1 AATLVMR
8 RSPPDEPTLTT
19 LLPIAVPRIVSVPG
33 LYEAIVDATTTLSLP
48 SATAPSRP
56 AAMVTLLPIT
66 NASLASMVLS
76 LPNAYESAPVTELG
90 SPNAPELAPLTTLP
104 VPMLIE
110 SAPCACAPLP
120 NAMLLP
126 PVACAPLPSAMS
138 APTALPA

>member
-19 LLPIAVPRIVSVPG
+19 LLPIAVPKIVSVPG
-33 LYEAIVDATTTLSLP
+33 LYEAIVDAATTLLLP

-56 AAMVTLLPIT
+56 APMVTLLPIT

-76 LPNAYESAPVTELG
+76 LPNAYESAPVTVLG

-120 NAMLLP
+120 IATP
-126 PVACAPLPSAMS
+126 FVPLA
-138 APTALPA
+138 ALFKPTAV